1 MRHIIS
7 ISGAGVQTTMGSTT
21 GFKSFPKPLVLPAGT
36 GFDALN
42 NTSRTVYVYGRLVDA
57 DSALLSGTDKN
68 G

>member
-36 GFDALN
+36 GFDAPELN

-57 DSALLSGTDKN
+57 DSALLSGTD
-68 G
+68 